1 MPDNNAIHPPDFH
14 PLLPLILRLLAIVLF
29 FYWGL
34 THFIYPEWYLVS
46 VMGIDQ
52 YNPSDTY
59 DVWSANLM
67 GVLNVALAITV
78 WRAASQP
85 AKYRIIIDMVLMVSI
100 GTLIVFIFSLVLR
113 DLSSREWINV
123 ALIAG
128 AIIVLFVLYPRKAT
142 AAQ

>member
-1 MPDNNAIHPPDFH
+1 MSENKDAHPDDFH

-34 THFIYPEWYLVS
+34 THFIYPQWYLVS
-46 VMGIDQ
+46 IMGIDQ
-52 YNPSDTY
+52 YNPLDTY

-78 WRAASQP
+78 WRAATQP

-100 GTLIVFIFSLVLR
+100 GTLIVFVFSLVLR
-113 DLSSREWINV
+113 NLSPREWIN
-123 ALIAG
+123 AGLIAG
-128 AIIVLFVLYPRKAT
+128 AIVVLFALYPRKTASAT
-142 AAQ
+142 

>member
-1 MPDNNAIHPPDFH
+1 MPENRPVPTEFH
-14 PLLPLILRLLAIVLF
+14 PFLPLILRLLAVVLF

-46 VMGIDQ
+46 LMGIDQ
-52 YNPSDTY
+52 YDPSDTY

-78 WRAASQP
+78 WRAAEEP
-85 AKYRIIIDMVLMVSI
+85 AKYRLIIDMVLMVSI

-113 DLSSREWINV
+113 DLSPREWINA

-128 AIIVLFVLYPRKAT
+128 AIIVLFALYPRKAVART
-142 AAQ
+142 